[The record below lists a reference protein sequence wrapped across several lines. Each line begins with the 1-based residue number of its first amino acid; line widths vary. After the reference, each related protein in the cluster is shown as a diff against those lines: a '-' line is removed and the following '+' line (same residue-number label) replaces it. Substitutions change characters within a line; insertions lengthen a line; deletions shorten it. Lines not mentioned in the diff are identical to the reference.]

1 MNFEFL
7 LKDLNCSKQSA
18 EIILETFVLNTS
30 VQEFE
35 MIKGMVEAKNLTK
48 PKLKG

>member
-1 MNFEFL
+1 MNFEIL
-7 LKDLNCSKQSA
+7 LKELKVSKESV

-35 MIKGMVEAKNLTK
+35 MLKGLVDAKNNVMRVVK
-48 PKLKG
+48 